1 MPRSTREWAKRKLD
15 ESVQNIDWCG
25 THINAVVETYQKDHP
40 EVSDPLKI
48 ALQALEDIQTLI
60 ARVRNSF

>member
-15 ESVQNIDWCG
+15 ESVQNIDWSG
-25 THINAVVETYQKDHP
+25 THINAVVVTYQADHP